1 MSSTTRGGRRYLV
14 ALIAVPVVLALPGC
28 GSRRSEAEVSAAMA
42 RAMGGSASAP
52 SQNAAPVAAAG
63 AGAVTPDPSVGA
75 QAGGASPGAPSAPN
89 TNGVSPASGT
99 TVPGAATS
107 GSGSSG
113 GSARTDSP
121 AKGSGAGSASGK
133 PAAGGATTPGVPTP
147 NPGGG
152 PESAPSGAAKAVIKI
167 GNVGVASGV
176 LGAPFEPLRQ
186 AVRVWV
192 KATNAK
198 GGIKG
203 HPVQAVFADDA
214 GDPARH
220 RAAIQKMVEQDKVVA
235 FVGNAETL
243 TGRGTVAYHEQ
254 VKVPVLGSDTGSP
267 HYYDST
273 MHFPEVPTGNP
284 KWVADVVA
292 AGATGK
298 ARNKTKLATLTC
310 VEAQS
315 CGDADTYLAAGAKDV
330 GLTVVYRARSSITQ
344 PDYTT
349 ECLQARN
356 AGAEL
361 FYLVLDLPSI
371 GRLSKS
377 CSRQAYKPIYV
388 LGSIA
393 GVDQAKDPNL
403 EGTTFGSGA
412 FPWFL
417 TNTPARAEFN
427 QAFKTYDPNFK
438 VDTLAATGWTA
449 AKMFEAAATSSIGD
463 EPKAA
468 DVLKGLYALNGNDLG
483 GLTYPLRFSEGQKPP
498 QTSCFHLI
506 TIRNGTWVSD
516 DGGKLQC
523 K

>member
-42 RAMGGSASAP
+42 RAMGGPTAAP
-52 SQNAAPVAAAG
+52 SQNAAPVAGAAG
-63 AGAVTPDPSVGA
+63 TGAVTPDPSAGA
-75 QAGGASPGAPSAPN
+75 QAGAALPAGSPSAPN
-89 TNGVSPASGT
+89 TKGASTAAAGTTASGS
-99 TVPGAATS
+99 ATS
-107 GSGSSG
+107 GSGASTG
-113 GSARTDSP
+113 GSARADSP
-121 AKGSGAGSASGK
+121 AAAK
-133 PAAGGATTPGVPTP
+133 PAAGGTSTPGVPTP
-147 NPGGG
+147 SPGGG
-152 PESAPSGAAKAVIKI
+152 SQPAPTGGAKAVIKI

-371 GRLSKS
+371 SRLSKS

-449 AKMFEAAATSSIGD
+449 AKMFETAATSSIGD

-483 GLTYPLRFSEGQKPP
+483 GLTYPLRFSAGQKPP

>member
-1 MSSTTRGGRRYLV
+1 V
-14 ALIAVPVVLALPGC
+14 K
-28 GSRRSEAEVSAAMA
+28 
-42 RAMGGSASAP
+42 
-52 SQNAAPVAAAG
+52 
-63 AGAVTPDPSVGA
+63 
-75 QAGGASPGAPSAPN
+75 
-89 TNGVSPASGT
+89 
-99 TVPGAATS
+99 AT
-107 GSGSSG
+107 
-113 GSARTDSP
+113 
-121 AKGSGAGSASGK
+121 
-133 PAAGGATTPGVPTP
+133 
-147 NPGGG
+147 
-152 PESAPSGAAKAVIKI
+152 IKI
-167 GNVGVASGV
+167 GNVGIASGV
-176 LGAPFEPLRQ
+176 LGAPFEPIRQ

-192 KATNAK
+192 KTTNAK

-273 MHFPEVPTGNP
+273 MHFPEVATGNP
-284 KWVADVVA
+284 KWVADVA
-292 AGATGK
+292 TAGATGK
-298 ARNKTKLATLTC
+298 QRNKTKLATLTC

-315 CGDADTYLAAGAKDV
+315 CGDADAYLAAGAKDV
-330 GLTVVYRARSSITQ
+330 GLTVVYRARASITQ

-361 FYLVLDLPSI
+361 FYVVFDLPSI
-371 GRLSKS
+371 GRLAQS
-377 CSRQAYKPIYV
+377 CARQGYKPIYV

-403 EGTTFGSGA
+403 DGTTFGSGA

-449 AKMFEAAATSSIGD
+449 AKMFEAAAINAIGD

-468 DVLKGLYALNGNDLG
+468 DVLKGLYALNGNELG

-498 QTSCFHLI
+498 KTSCFHLI
-506 TIRNGTWVSD
+506 TIRNGAWVSD

-523 K
+523 R

>member
-1 MSSTTRGGRRYLV
+1 MSVMSSVTTARGRRLLA
-14 ALIAVPVVLALPGC
+14 ALIAVPVVLVLPGC

-42 RAMGGSASAP
+42 RALGGRAPAP
-52 SQNAAPVAAAG
+52 SGDTTPVAA
-63 AGAVTPDPSVGA
+63 DPSTA
-75 QAGGASPGAPSAPN
+75 AA
-89 TNGVSPASGT
+89 
-99 TVPGAATS
+99 VPGAATS
-107 GSGSSG
+107 AGTPSAPVAG
-113 GSARTDSP
+113 GSPSP
-121 AKGSGAGSASGK
+121 VSGAASTGTTVPRAIRTETPSKAAGTGSAATK
-133 PAAGGATTPGVPTP
+133 PGTDR
-147 NPGGG
+147 
-152 PESAPSGAAKAVIKI
+152 SAPSLPTPAPGGSSPEPSGGAKAGIKI

-192 KATNAK
+192 KTINAK

-203 HPVQAVFADDA
+203 HPVVAVFADDG

-220 RAAIQKMVEQDKVVA
+220 RAAVQKMVEQDKVIA

-243 TGRGTVAYHEQ
+243 TGRGTIAYQEQ

-273 MHFPEVPTGNP
+273 MHFPEVATGNP
-284 KWVADVVA
+284 KWVADA
-292 AGATGK
+292 AAVGLTGQQ
-298 ARNKTKLATLTC
+298 RNKTKLATLTC

-315 CGDADTYLAAGAKDV
+315 CGDADNIVSSQVKDF
-330 GLTVVYRARSSITQ
+330 GITVVYRARASITQ

-361 FYLVLDLPSI
+361 FYVVLDLPSI
-371 GRLSKS
+371 GRLSVS

-393 GVDQAKDPNL
+393 GADQAKDPNL
-403 EGTTFGSGA
+403 DGTTFGSGA

-417 TNTPARAEFN
+417 TNTPARAEFS
-427 QAFKTYDPNFK
+427 QAFKTYLPNFK

-449 AKMFEAAATSSIGD
+449 AKMFEAAANNAISD

-483 GLTYPLRFSEGQKPP
+483 GLTYPLRFAEGQKPP
-498 QTSCFHLI
+498 KTSCFHLI
-506 TIRNGTWVSD
+506 TIRNSTWVSD